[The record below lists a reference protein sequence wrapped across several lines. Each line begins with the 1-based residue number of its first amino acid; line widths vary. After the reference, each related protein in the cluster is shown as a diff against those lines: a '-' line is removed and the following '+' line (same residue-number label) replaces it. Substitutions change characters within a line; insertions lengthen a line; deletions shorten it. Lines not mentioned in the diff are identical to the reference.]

1 MKKEKA
7 RKEVKGKE
15 RDGTFSREIVGLKI
29 LEQNMLSLLQFEEMI
44 LLCKPNDTEK

>member
-7 RKEVKGKE
+7 RKEVKGK
-15 RDGTFSREIVGLKI
+15 GTFSREIVGLKI